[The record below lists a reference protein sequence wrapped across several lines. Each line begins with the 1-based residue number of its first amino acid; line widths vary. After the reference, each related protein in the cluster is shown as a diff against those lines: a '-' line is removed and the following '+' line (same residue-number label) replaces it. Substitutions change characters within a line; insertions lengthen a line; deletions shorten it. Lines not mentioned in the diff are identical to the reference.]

1 LPVSS
6 HVTLKVY
13 DAIRREVTTLVN
25 EVKEA
30 GSYEVKFDAA
40 KLSSGIYF
48 ARLVLGEKSQVKKLM
63 LMK

>member
-1 LPVSS
+1 
-6 HVTLKVY
+6 LKVY